1 MVVKSNVIR
10 PWYLKYVYIRS
21 FWISTFLV
29 MQFFRINWYN
39 EFCFLILLFFIF
51 FTMLISLYPFPSYYP
66 LLFVLASLLL
76 LSRSRLRPKSYNLVR
91 SGAWNSECSQPF
103 PWPGL
108 HRLGLLLFS
117 RNKLEIPLSHFYLL
131 EHQIE
136 PSSPW
141 STRLCFSSEFKPL
154 VHRRRGFFIA
164 GSAVCM
170 VVKYRRVEDMG
181 GPSLTATAH
190 SQSNSSSHIV
200 LLFIFKT
207 STQIR

>member
-1 MVVKSNVIR
+1 M
-10 PWYLKYVYIRS
+10 YISDRFGFRLFWSCNS
-21 FWISTFLV
+21 FVLTDTTNFV
-29 MQFFRINWYN
+29 F
-39 EFCFLILLFFIF
+39 LFFYSLFF
-51 FTMLISLYPFPSYYP
+51 FTMLISLYPFPSY
-66 LLFVLASLLL
+66 LASLLL